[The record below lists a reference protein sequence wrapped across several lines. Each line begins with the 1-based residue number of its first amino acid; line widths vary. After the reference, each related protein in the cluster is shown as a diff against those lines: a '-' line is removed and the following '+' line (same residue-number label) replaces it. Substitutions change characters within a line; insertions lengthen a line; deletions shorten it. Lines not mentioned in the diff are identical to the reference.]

1 MSLLV
6 IYLIGLVICMIAFLL
21 LCYFKPDVIPKF
33 GLDIAGSWDILGTLF
48 VIIMLLIYPFLL
60 TIILPLYLI
69 SKGINS
75 LMDKG
80 KKRQARIKREK
91 TIGERI
97 SKYY

>member
-48 VIIMLLIYPFLL
+48 VIIMLLFLL

>member
-1 MSLLV
+1 
-6 IYLIGLVICMIAFLL
+6 MIAFLL

-48 VIIMLLIYPFLL
+48 VIIMLLFLL